1 MEHSRYF
8 YKVKLYWDLGL
19 WNETRV
25 HNAVLKSWITAEE
38 YKEITNKDFTN
49 L

>member
-8 YKVKLYWDLGL
+8 YKVKLYWHSGL

-25 HNAVLKSWITAEE
+25 RNAVLKNWITAEE
-38 YKEITNKDFTN
+38 YKEITNKDFDNT
-49 L
+49 